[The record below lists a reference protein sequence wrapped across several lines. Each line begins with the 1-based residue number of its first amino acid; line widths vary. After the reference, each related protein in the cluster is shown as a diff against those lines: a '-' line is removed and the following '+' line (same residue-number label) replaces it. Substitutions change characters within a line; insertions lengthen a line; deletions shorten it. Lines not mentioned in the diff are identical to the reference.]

1 MADDNTDEFIPQDPA
16 DKLRMPSNSPFSL
29 PGDDE
34 SPATGLEVVL
44 VQAEIDAHIFDLKTL
59 EKNSQKK
66 SIQKLVDLGS
76 PAVEPLTVYLK
87 HPDRWARMMA
97 AEVLGRIH
105 DPKAIP
111 ALKEALNDQ
120 HQGVRYMT
128 ELALKEIS
136 NSVNADQGTPIK
148 GKDGQGKPPMPAKV
162 TAKLH
167 PMEGRGKT
175 PVEKNPVPE
184 KPPPQEKPKTAPSQA
199 IVLPE
204 PKIPEN
210 MPEIKTL
217 EPRVVE
223 PPVSTPLPSPTPIPV
238 ETLIPATSPKPT
250 PVLQTPPEQ
259 YPPDDLFPFGAPEI
273 AAVGIQSDAQ
283 SMDLPIQPG
292 PAQDE
297 NSSCPVCHKEIKA
310 DTRVCPHCH
319 AKFDVSLKGFC
330 PNCRKSVEI
339 DPFDQHCPRCG
350 EEVIDRR
357 YEARLVAYGDIK
369 PEPSPVKKPE
379 SIPSGPVE
387 GLIPSQ
393 AGIQEVSSPPIEY
406 APEIESIEEFPP
418 IEDPALQAFADRY
431 LIPEFDDTPA
441 VPSPVQNAYMK
452 GDVPADL
459 PFIKYEENSLPLEEG
474 ISGLP
479 LADLPPASPLPPT
492 SFTPSEELDNSEPV
506 QKPSDEAQLI
516 RPLFAAATAA
526 AVSSL
531 DEDYSSEPVVPNMR
545 RFAQEGGT
553 PIYVPGQDD
562 SPPES
567 PESIPENTPSRS
579 KQGSAGKKKAEPQ
592 KPKPVR
598 KKPETSKPVNE
609 DLHPPKKTEAVFTA
623 EDYYLSGNS
632 LVPPEKP
639 PQAGGKE
646 RSDDYDEG
654 QGISPWL
661 IAAPLFLIA
670 AVMIYLLYFRV
681 TGRAAPYLPDLLAT
695 EPLPTLTFTPQP
707 TPEPTVVIPAWMD
720 SFAAPALT
728 AVQDKKTDFFDNF
741 SVPDSQWGF
750 KDGNRPAL
758 GPVTLENE
766 ALLMTILRDYGMA
779 RQRKVNFNNF
789 VETFDINFGQNDQ
802 SIFELILAGSYG
814 SWGLHLTNSGE
825 NWEGTIKQQDPKT
838 GEWSAVQ
845 SGSIPADDLLKASLT
860 VIRNADKVAILIDGV
875 PFMYYEDAAL
885 PRTMFHDYYFYRGA
899 STGKVQMLLDNIR
912 IWNLDKYLTI
922 SS

>member
-1 MADDNTDEFIPQDPA
+1 MADDNTDEFMPQDPA

-105 DPKAIP
+105 DPKATP

-120 HQGVRYMT
+120 HQGVRYMA

-136 NSVNADQGTPIK
+136 ASVNADQGTPVK

-167 PMEGRGKT
+167 PVEGRGKA
-175 PVEKNPVPE
+175 PVEKTPVPE
-184 KPPPQEKPKTAPSQA
+184 KPPAQEKPKSAQSQTV
-199 IVLPE
+199 VLPE

-223 PPVSTPLPSPTPIPV
+223 PPVSIPPPAPAPIPV
-238 ETLIPATSPKPT
+238 ETPTPAPPPKPS

-259 YPPDDLFPFGAPEI
+259 NLPDDLFPFGAPEI
-273 AAVGIQSDAQ
+273 AAVGFQSDAQ
-283 SMDLPIQPG
+283 SMDLPVQPG

-369 PEPSPVKKPE
+369 PETSPAKKTE
-379 SIPSGPVE
+379 GIPSGPVE

-393 AGIQEVSSPPIEY
+393 AGIDEVSPPPIEY
-406 APEIESIEEFPP
+406 SPETEGVEEFPP

-431 LIPEFDDTPA
+431 LTPEFDDTPA
-441 VPSPVQNAYMK
+441 IPGPAQNAYLK
-452 GDVPADL
+452 DEPPADMQL
-459 PFIKYEENSLPLEEG
+459 MTNEENPLQFDEG
-474 ISGLP
+474 ISGP
-479 LADLPPASPLPPT
+479 PPADFTPASPLPPT
-492 SFTPSEELDNSEPV
+492 SFTPSEELDKSSPD
-506 QKPSDEAQLI
+506 QKPPDEAPMI
-516 RPLFAAATAA
+516 RPMFAAATTA
-526 AVSSL
+526 AVSSM
-531 DEDYSSEPVVPNMR
+531 DENYSPEPVVPNVR

-553 PIYVPGQDD
+553 PFYVPGQDGYP
-562 SPPES
+562 SES
-567 PESIPENTPSRS
+567 PENIPENIPSQS

-598 KKPETSKPVNE
+598 KKPEQSNSVN
-609 DLHPPKKTEAVFTA
+609 DDMQPPKKTEAVFTA

-639 PQAGGKE
+639 PPTNGKE
-646 RSDDYDEG
+646 RRDGSEEG
-654 QGISPWL
+654 RGISPWL
-661 IAAPLFLIA
+661 IAAPLFIIA
-670 AVMIYLLYFRV
+670 AGLIYLLYFKA
-681 TGRAAPYLPDLLAT
+681 TGQEAPYIPAILAT
-695 EPLPTLTFTPQP
+695 KPVPTLTFTPEP
-707 TPEPTVVIPAWMD
+707 TPKPTVVIPAWMD
-720 SFAAPALT
+720 NFAVPALA
-728 AVQDKKTDFFDNF
+728 AVVDKKTDFFDNF

-758 GPVTLENE
+758 GPVTLEKE
-766 ALLMTILRDYGMA
+766 ALLMAIVRDYGMA

-789 VETFDINFGQNDQ
+789 VETFDIDFGQNDQ
-802 SIFELILAGSYG
+802 SVFELVLAGSSG
-814 SWGLHLTNSGE
+814 SWSLHLTNTGE

-845 SGSIPADDLLKASLT
+845 SGSIPAKDLLKASLT
-860 VIRNADKVAILIDGV
+860 VMRNKDKVAVLIDGE

-912 IWNLDKYLTI
+912 IWNLDKYLNI